1 VSDEFD
7 NLEFDDLRR
16 RLEQATAPEG
26 RAEGPLDAETASLRE
41 GWLALGELLSAAEP
55 PAEEPLTLREPPR
68 PRRRIART
76 AAVLAALGASLVI
89 GATLAARWVAD
100 DPVVRRVPLPQ
111 DAASRSTEREEA
123 QGEPVAEPVETAS
136 LDDRAAWDDPL
147 DRRIAL
153 AAQRIVG
160 VQQDWD
166 RVDGAFGPLYSG
178 LEEMAEE
185 LDESAL

>member
-1 VSDEFD
+1 MSDEFD
-7 NLEFDDLRR
+7 NLELDDLRR
-16 RLEQATAPEG
+16 RLEQATASEG

-41 GWLALGELLSAAEP
+41 GWLALGELLGAVEP
-55 PAEEPLTLREPPR
+55 PPEKPLRLREPPR
-68 PRRRIART
+68 PRRVART

-100 DPVVRRVPLPQ
+100 DRVVRRVLLPQ
-111 DAASRSTEREEA
+111 DAASRSMEREEP
-123 QGEPVAEPVETAS
+123 QVEPVAEPVETAS
-136 LDDRAAWDDPL
+136 LEDHEAWDDPL
-147 DRRIAL
+147 DQQIAL

-166 RVDGAFGPLYSG
+166 RVDGAFGPLYTA